1 MKVAEGIG
9 AVSVGERHVL
19 GVVRLSQDLTGDL
32 VFRDFVDGREQMVET
47 GVSDMHITYDPDL
60 GDIVAFVVRER
71 RPSSRRNGLWATK
84 LEPLARRPIRRWP
97 LRRRGWCKGSG
108 RSFGAGEGGPTLVR
122 PE

>member
-1 MKVAEGIG
+1 
-9 AVSVGERHVL
+9 VL

-47 GVSDMHITYDPDL
+47 GVSDMHITYDANL

-71 RPSSRRNGLWATK
+71 RPSSPRNGLWATK
-84 LEPLARRPIRRWP
+84 LEPLPEPDPEMGAPAPR
-97 LRRRGWCKGSG
+97 LVQGV
-108 RSFGAGEGGPTLVR
+108 RSVFGAGEGGPTLVR